1 MGEWGIFG
9 KIRDKV
15 NTLPFRI
22 WLATLLRTRPSRRHR
37 HRHRHHRLDRRGLG
51 NMDETPSASSC
62 IARIWTKRPV
72 QTLKSLKVLH
82 GRFLYHLL
90 YQIID

>member
-1 MGEWGIFG
+1 MGDWLF
-9 KIRDKV
+9 DY
-15 NTLPFRI
+15 FRKDPAD
-22 WLATLLRTRPSRRHR
+22 LAHHTATVARRRPSRR

-62 IARIWTKRPV
+62 ITRIWAKRPV